1 METMLFGIPNLG
13 FYISLLILVGLLVTG
28 VPAPFCFMASLAFLV
43 YLYGLEVGALLPM
56 SFFNMSS
63 LTIIAAPLFIMAGGL
78 MGSSGIATRL
88 IAIAKA
94 LVGRLKGGLGAV
106 MIVAC
111 AMSGAIAGTCS
122 AAVAAIGSILIPEM
136 EKEGYSRGYAT
147 GLVAVASVL
156 GQLIPPSVP
165 MILFAFITRLS
176 VAACFLTT
184 VGPGI
189 ITIIIYSIVNYFM
202 VRNNPN
208 IKVLPPATPRQQV
221 KELAVASYRGFFALL
236 IPVIIFGGIYGGI
249 MTPTEAAAVAVV
261 SAVLIGLFGYR
272 TLNLKGLSKTFQIAC
287 TTIGVVMLVT
297 FFVMMLSRVYT
308 MLNIPQNVIATVTG
322 ISENYYVMMLMINV
336 FLLFLGTLIEDFSG
350 TLLAAPLLFP
360 LIKHMGVNPYHFAA
374 ILGTNL
380 GLGNV
385 TPPTA
390 EILYL
395 SARIGNVTID
405 KMIKPALIFMVCG
418 ALPVVLITAYWPDL
432 SLFIPRLVMPDV
444 VG

>member
-28 VPAPFCFMASLAFLV
+28 VPAPFCFMASLSFLV

-63 LTIIAAPLFIMAGGL
+63 LTILAAPLFIMAGGL
-78 MGSSGIATRL
+78 MGSSGIAPRL
-88 IAIAKA
+88 ITIAKV

-111 AMSGAIAGTCS
+111 AMCGAIAGTCS

-208 IKVLPPATPRQQV
+208 IKVLPPATPRQQA

-236 IPVIIFGGIYGGI
+236 IPLIIFGGIYGGI

-261 SAVLIGLFGYR
+261 TAVLIGLLAYR
-272 TLNLKGLSKTFQIAC
+272 TLNLKGLSKTFQTAC

-405 KMIKPALIFMVCG
+405 KMIKPAVIFMVCG
-418 ALPVVLITAYWPDL
+418 ALPVVFITTYWPDL
-432 SLFIPRLVMPDV
+432 SLFLPRLLMPDV

>member
-1 METMLFGIPNLG
+1 
-13 FYISLLILVGLLVTG
+13 
-28 VPAPFCFMASLAFLV
+28 
-43 YLYGLEVGALLPM
+43 
-56 SFFNMSS
+56 
-63 LTIIAAPLFIMAGGL
+63 
-78 MGSSGIATRL
+78 
-88 IAIAKA
+88 
-94 LVGRLKGGLGAV
+94 
-106 MIVAC
+106 
-111 AMSGAIAGTCS
+111 
-122 AAVAAIGSILIPEM
+122 
-136 EKEGYSRGYAT
+136 
-147 GLVAVASVL
+147 
-156 GQLIPPSVP
+156 
-165 MILFAFITRLS
+165 
-176 VAACFLTT
+176 
-184 VGPGI
+184 
-189 ITIIIYSIVNYFM
+189 M

-261 SAVLIGLFGYR
+261 TAVLIGLLAYR
-272 TLNLKGLSKTFQIAC
+272 TLNLKGLSKTFQTAC

-405 KMIKPALIFMVCG
+405 KMIKPAVIFMVCG
-418 ALPVVLITAYWPDL
+418 ALPVVLITTYWPDL
-432 SLFIPRLVMPDV
+432 SLFLPRLLMPEV